1 MSPWK
6 SISLIRANL
15 WLALQEVSQHR
26 VLITAQYHLAQ
37 TQWWRMHS
45 AYRESLVVAC
55 AEVNAMYKHVQKH
68 AHSWGTCEVW
78 NRLYQE
84 CPTLFAI
91 NFACYMTDG
100 TYIFLC
106 RLHPELYIYIH
117 CTWPYSFF
125 IQLHYIYIYNIS
137 IYLSLGFA
145 TQISE
150 KLEVFEYFGT
160 TARVMLTM
168 FELTLAYLGVGVA
181 REPVDIWCSKVLG
194 FSGRYWPW
202 WLRNWPVAARILQ
215 ENVTDAKLQGA
226 LKMAGIRGW
235 HNGVPCFL
243 LTSSRV

>member
-1 MSPWK
+1 MHTHGVLARCGTGCTK
-6 SISLIRANL
+6 SAQLF
-15 WLALQEVSQHR
+15 LQSI
-26 VLITAQYHLAQ
+26 L
-37 TQWWRMHS
+37 
-45 AYRESLVVAC
+45 
-55 AEVNAMYKHVQKH
+55 H
-68 AHSWGTCEVW
+68 AIWQMG
-78 NRLYQE
+78 
-84 CPTLFAI
+84 P
-91 NFACYMTDG
+91 
-100 TYIFLC
+100 IFSYVDCILS
-106 RLHPELYIYIH
+106 YIYIYTVH
-117 CTWPYSFF
+117 DRTVFF
-125 IQLHYIYIYNIS
+125 HTITLYIYNIS